1 MAATPY
7 PIVTETVRRPA
18 TEEELRFELFL
29 RQRMNELYWQTK
41 DGRKISLVAL
51 SDLHLKRIIA
61 MLDRNRTEIEHL
73 EDSAILNKDYYA

>member
-18 TEEELRFELFL
+18 TEDELRLELFL
-29 RQRMNELYWQTK
+29 RQRTNELYWQTK
-41 DGRKISLVAL
+41 DGRKMSLAAL

-61 MLDRNRTEIEHL
+61 MLDRNNAEMEHL
-73 EDSAILNKDYYA
+73 EDSTILDKDYA